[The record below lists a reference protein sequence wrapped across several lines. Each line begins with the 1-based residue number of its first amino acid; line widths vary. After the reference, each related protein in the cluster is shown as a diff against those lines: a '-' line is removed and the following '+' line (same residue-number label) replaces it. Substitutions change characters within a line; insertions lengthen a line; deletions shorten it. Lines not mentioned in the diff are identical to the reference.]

1 MKAEEKNQTS
11 ENEIEEPVVEE
22 AQEATENTAEAEAP
36 QKDVAEATGEE
47 ASTDEEAVEE
57 EKELTVDELLQQS
70 HKEKEDLYQKVLRAA
85 ADFENFRKRSLRE
98 KEELRKYAVS
108 GLIEDLLPALDNLE
122 LGLAAADNHQE
133 AKAVSDG
140 FRMVAQQITSI
151 LQNNGVE
158 CLNPEGEEF
167 DPNFH
172 ESVGFQ
178 PSDEVEDQKVIQV
191 LRKGYSL
198 NGRILR
204 AANVIV
210 SSGPASEEEEKA
222 DYG

>member
-11 ENEIEEPVVEE
+11 KNEIEEPVVEE

-36 QKDVAEATGEE
+36 QKDVAEATEEE
-47 ASTDEEAVEE
+47 ASTDEAATEE

-70 HKEKEDLYQKVLRAA
+70 LKEKEDLYQKVLRAA

-122 LGLAAADNHQE
+122 LGLAAADNHPE

-158 CLNPEGEEF
+158 CVNPEGEDF

-210 SSGPASEEEEKA
+210 SSGPASEEEGES
-222 DYG
+222 

>member
-1 MKAEEKNQTS
+1 MKAEENNQTS
-11 ENEIEEPVVEE
+11 EEEIEEPVVEE
-22 AQEATENTAEAEAP
+22 AQEAAENTAEAEAP
-36 QKDVAEATGEE
+36 QKDVAEATAEE
-47 ASTDEEAVEE
+47 ASSDKKSVEE
-57 EKELTVDELLQQS
+57 EKELTVEELLQQS
-70 HKEKEDLYQKVLRAA
+70 QKEKEDLYQKVLRAA

-122 LGLAAADNHQE
+122 LGLAAADNHAE

-158 CLNPEGEEF
+158 CVNPEGETF

-178 PSDEVEDQKVIQV
+178 PSDEVEDHKVIQV
-191 LRKGYSL
+191 VRKGYSL

-210 SSGPASEEEEKA
+210 SSGPASKEEGES
-222 DYG
+222 

>member
-36 QKDVAEATGEE
+36 QKDVAEATEEE
-47 ASTDEEAVEE
+47 ASTDEAATEE

-122 LGLAAADNHQE
+122 LGLAAADNHPE

-158 CLNPEGEEF
+158 CVNPEGEDF

-210 SSGPASEEEEKA
+210 SSGPASEEEGES
-222 DYG
+222 